1 MEVDSQYRRE
11 SAVRHLQPTRRE
23 LLQVGYSGLLGLG
36 MSQAVSGR
44 NQLASAAK
52 VAATS
57 SGNRPKQ
64 VVIVF
69 LTGAASHHETFD
81 MKPDATA
88 KIRGDFNP
96 IATKIPGY
104 GICEHLPHLAARADK
119 YSVIRTLSHKDN
131 NHLMSTPHVLP
142 GEKQPGGF
150 FDKVASR
157 DDWPDYAARCA
168 FLRPRNDGIP
178 TGVNL
183 PSCLMHPP
191 LTWTGP
197 PAGSSRRSPQSHP
210 GNAARTQPRCPA

>member
-88 KIRGDFNP
+88 KIRGDFNRSP
-96 IATKIPGY
+96 
-104 GICEHLPHLAARADK
+104 
-119 YSVIRTLSHKDN
+119 
-131 NHLMSTPHVLP
+131 
-142 GEKQPGGF
+142 
-150 FDKVASR
+150 
-157 DDWPDYAARCA
+157 
-168 FLRPRNDGIP
+168 
-178 TGVNL
+178 
-183 PSCLMHPP
+183 
-191 LTWTGP
+191 
-197 PAGSSRRSPQSHP
+197 RRSPVTASVSTCHTWP
-210 GNAARTQPRCPA
+210 RGPTSTRSFARCLTRTTIT